1 MIQQEMLQYQ
11 SLDMELARIER
22 DLRKNDNFVK
32 RKQYKAMTQE
42 CEETI
47 AKLDAKASDLR
58 NQLAQAQQSVQKIT
72 DVIEEHSKEIDG
84 LEDEDELNYLNK
96 KLNEQIMELNSVEKE
111 IRRIL
116 REGEEIVKSFD
127 DANAKLPRLV
137 AGYNKC
143 NEEFNRAAAEVKPRV
158 TEIRA
163 QQAELKKAIDPSI
176 FEIYKKIADGGLQPV
191 FVALRDGT
199 RCGGCQMEIPKAV
212 ADARFAGKN
221 YMRCEHC
228 GRIIY
233 KKD

>member
-11 SLDMELARIER
+11 SLDMEQVRIER
-22 DLRKNDNFVK
+22 ELRKNENFIK
-32 RKQYKAMTQE
+32 RKQYKAMSQE

-47 AKLDAKASDLR
+47 ARLDAKTADLR
-58 NQLAQAQQSVQKIT
+58 AQLVQAQQALKRISEI
-72 DVIEEHSKEIDG
+72 IEENSHEIDG

-96 KLNEQIMELNSVEKE
+96 KLNEQLAELSAVERD

-116 REGEEIVKSFD
+116 REGEEVAKAFEEAS
-127 DANAKLPRLV
+127 AKLPRLV
-137 AGYNKC
+137 AGFNKC

-158 TEIRA
+158 AEIRA
-163 QQAELKKAIDPSI
+163 RQTELQKTIDPAL

-191 FVALRDGT
+191 FVPLKDGT
-199 RCGGCQMEIPKAV
+199 RCGGCQMEMPKAV
-212 ADARFAGKN
+212 VDARFAGKS

-233 KKD
+233 KPE